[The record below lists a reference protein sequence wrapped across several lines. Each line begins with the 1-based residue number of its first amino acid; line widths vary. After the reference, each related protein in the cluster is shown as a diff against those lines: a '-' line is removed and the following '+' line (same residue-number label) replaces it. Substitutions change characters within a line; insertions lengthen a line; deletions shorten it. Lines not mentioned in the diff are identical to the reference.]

1 MNVRAQ
7 LLTARLRLR
16 KATLPIRYRSRT
28 TTEITNRFHRLYFD
42 AHLQGKTW
50 ADTHWFGVP
59 VAKCPLDLWIY
70 QEIVAET
77 RPDLVLET
85 GTFEGGSA
93 LFFASLFDLVGN
105 GRVVTV
111 DVEERGRPEHD
122 RVTYLTGSSIAPEI
136 VEQMAAHTASAGN
149 VLVVLDSDHSREHVL
164 AELRAY
170 GGFVT
175 PGSYL
180 IVEDT
185 NVNGHPV
192 APEFG
197 PGPTEALEQF
207 LEEDDR
213 FVVDDSKEKFLLSFN
228 PGGYLRR
235 IATT

>member
-1 MNVRAQ
+1 MAFRAWASE
-7 LLTARLRLR
+7 ARLRVRRSL
-16 KATLPIRYRSRT
+16 LPLLHRPASSGKT
-28 TTEITNRFHRLYFD
+28 TDRFHKLYFD

-50 ADTHWFGVP
+50 ADTRWFGVP
-59 VAKCPLDLWIY
+59 LAKCPLDLWVY

-77 RPDLVLET
+77 RPDLVVET

-111 DVEERGRPEHD
+111 DIDEREGRPTHD
-122 RVTYLTGSSIAPEI
+122 RITYLTGSSTASEI
-136 VEQMAAHTASAGN
+136 VDEIRGHVAGASR
-149 VLVVLDSDHSREHVL
+149 VLVVLDSDHRRDHVL
-164 AELRAY
+164 AELEAY
-170 GGFVT
+170 GDFVT

-197 PGPTEALEQF
+197 PGPMEAVERF
-207 LEEDDR
+207 LELDDR
-213 FVVDDSKEKFLLSFN
+213 FEVDRSREKLLLTFN
-228 PGGYLRR
+228 PGGFLRR
-235 IATT
+235 RSG

>member
-1 MNVRAQ
+1 M
-7 LLTARLRLR
+7 RLRLR
-16 KATLPIRYRSRT
+16 KATLPIRHRSRT
-28 TTEITNRFHRLYFD
+28 TAEITDRFHRLYFD

-50 ADTHWFGVP
+50 ADTRWFGVP
-59 VAKCPLDLWIY
+59 TAKCPLDLWIY
-70 QEIVAET
+70 QEIVAEI
-77 RPDLVLET
+77 RPDLVIET

-93 LFFASLFDLVGN
+93 LFLASLFDLIGE

-111 DVEERGRPEHD
+111 DVEARRRPEHD
-122 RVTYLTGSSIAPEI
+122 RITYLSGSSTAPEI
-136 VEQMAAHTASAGN
+136 VEQMSEHCANSRT
-149 VLVVLDSDHSREHVL
+149 VLVVLDSDHKCEHVL

-197 PGPTEALEQF
+197 PGPTEAIECF
-207 LEEDDR
+207 LKEDDR
-213 FVVDDSKEKFLLSFN
+213 FVVDRSKEKFLLSFN

-235 IATT
+235 LPQEL

>member
-1 MNVRAQ
+1 MELRAWASE
-7 LLTARLRLR
+7 ARLRIRRALLPLLHR
-16 KATLPIRYRSRT
+16 AGSATKT
-28 TTEITNRFHRLYFD
+28 TDRFHRLYFD

-50 ADTHWFGVP
+50 ADTRWFGVP
-59 VAKCPLDLWIY
+59 LAKCPLDLWVY

-77 RPDLVLET
+77 RPDLVVET

-93 LFFASLFDLVGN
+93 LFFASLLDLVGN

-111 DVEERGRPEHD
+111 DIEQREGRPTHE
-122 RVTYLTGSSIAPEI
+122 RITYLTGSSTASEI
-136 VEQMAAHTASAGN
+136 VDEVRGHVAGASR
-149 VLVVLDSDHSREHVL
+149 VLVVLDSDHRRDHVL

-170 GGFVT
+170 GDFVT

-197 PGPTEALEQF
+197 PGPMEAVERFLEQ
-207 LEEDDR
+207 DDR
-213 FVVDDSKEKFLLSFN
+213 FEVDQSREKFLLTFN
-228 PGGYLRR
+228 PGGFLRR
-235 IATT
+235 RST